1 MSKNHLYQDAA
12 KDYLRFSR
20 LPNPNLVGILT
31 EQSALCYLKTG
42 HVRQFGFQ
50 SILAGHQFNVA
61 GKKLHSLRFR
71 VYKRNILMKNESKI
85 FLRNFILISRKISS
99 MKRLIQSGLN

>member
-71 VYKRNILMKNESKI
+71 VYKRNIWMKNESKI
-85 FLRNFILISRKISS
+85 FYVTLF
-99 MKRLIQSGLN
+99 